1 MGEYNYDTR
10 FRIDYIKDQLAKDGF
25 DLNKLREQGDDL
37 DAIFEAAN
45 TNVENDTGGNI
56 FYNGAEISQIR
67 EALWEKIG
75 DNKAYFDIDQSIL
88 KMTDP
93 DPNNRA

>member
-10 FRIDYIKDQLAKDGF
+10 FRYDYIKQQLAKDF
-25 DLNKLREQGDDL
+25 YLNKLREQGVDL

-56 FYNGAEISQIR
+56 FYDGAEIAQIR
-67 EALWEKIG
+67 EALWNKIG
-75 DNKAYFDIDQSIL
+75 DNKAYFDIHQSIL

-93 DPNNRA
+93 DPNNRT